1 MQYYVQIFTGVPPAA
16 GLDCLDTDTALT
28 QIQRSIVIPTTI
40 FGTSVVG
47 GVAILNTGSTASV
60 EARMMPLVLGDDYS
74 IVDNVGWLDPEV
86 DLALG
91 TVILE
96 QANGDPLVGSSVT
109 LNVTRTYAP
118 QDASATYS
126 LREGVCALSLSSHDK
141 AALAT
146 GMSQAVDG
154 VLEVLPVVWEVSELY
169 STSVD
174 VRWLQPFVLTAPFVS
189 PFIGFSLAAE
199 RPCHVADG
207 QAVVTEL
214 SPSLANYVKSSTEYN
229 TWYSNETVPYFGQN
243 LPRYRI
249 TVRRA
254 GAGTVVE
261 ERSESFFI
269 GKPMG
274 NTVASRP
281 QTVTRTATWSL

>member
-1 MQYYVQIFTGVPPAA
+1 MQYYVQVFSSVFPAA
-16 GLDCLDTDTALT
+16 GLDCLDTDLALT
-28 QIQRSIVIPTTI
+28 QIQRSVTIPTTI

-47 GVAILNTGSTASV
+47 GVAILNTGSSASV
-60 EARMMPLVLGDDYS
+60 EARMMPLVLGDDYN

-86 DLALG
+86 DLGLG
-91 TVILE
+91 TIIL
-96 QANGDPLVGSSVT
+96 QQDSGDPLTGTSLT
-109 LNVTRTYAP
+109 LPVTRTYAP
-118 QDASATYS
+118 QDTSATYS
-126 LREGVCALSLSSHDK
+126 LREGVCPLSLSSHDK
-141 AALAT
+141 AALAA

-174 VRWLQPFVLTAPFVS
+174 VRWLQPFVLTSPFVS

-199 RPCHVADG
+199 RPCYVADG
-207 QAVVTEL
+207 QAIVAEL
-214 SPSLANYVKSSTEYN
+214 SPSLADYVKSSTEYN
-229 TWYSNETVPYFGQN
+229 TWYSRETVPYFGQS

-254 GAGTVVE
+254 GAGTVTE
-261 ERSESFFI
+261 ERSETFFI

-274 NTVASRP
+274 NMVASRP
-281 QTVTRTATWSL
+281 QNVTRTATWSL